1 MSETIYILDQN
12 GTRDDL
18 ISWEYIK
25 FEKRP
30 HSITFSKNWKFLKF
44 LKNFQCRKRK
54 DFEKSN
60 SSYSGNG
67 DYISCKAKLHNICDK
82 KLWALKLEA
91 SVTGKKK
98 RKKPLKSF

>member
-44 LKNFQCRKRK
+44 LCRKRK

>member
-30 HSITFSKNWKFLKF
+30 HSITFSKNWKFLEF
-44 LKNFQCRKRK
+44 LKFFNAGRERILKNLIQITLVMETIYPVKQNFIISVI
-54 DFEKSN
+54 KSC
-60 SSYSGNG
+60 G
-67 DYISCKAKLHNICDK
+67 
-82 KLWALKLEA
+82 
-91 SVTGKKK
+91 
-98 RKKPLKSF
+98 P